1 MLLCTMAADSS
12 PFTPC
17 AVEREL
23 SVSVPC
29 PGRGCAPMFS
39 TPRPGASPAPSP
51 QRTDH
56 GPAHQPRPLTPSP
69 GAPHASHRAPG
80 PRALS
85 FPGSVTRT
93 PEQSPGCSSARARP
107 APRPQPLLSREPR
120 PPGPSA
126 GVAQPKPAPRDYG
139 KGCHETAGSGLT
151 PRRAKAQDF
160 IDEPHRVAKRLS
172 TGTDLGITC
181 PSVRQVGPYISRS
194 RLLSLKSSFGQ
205 PRPLTSRVEIL
216 LPVGLSLLLRPNLF
230 IYLPAPPLPHQA
242 SAYSQL
248 MSSSHQG

>member
-1 MLLCTMAADSS
+1 MLSCTMAADSS

-93 PEQSPGCSSARARP
+93 PEQSPGCSSAQARP

-172 TGTDLGITC
+172 IGTDGDNLPFSEASRALHLTIKASFFEIFLWPTKAFD
-181 PSVRQVGPYISRS
+181 ISCRDIAA
-194 RLLSLKSSFGQ
+194 RGSL
-205 PRPLTSRVEIL
+205 PTS
-216 LPVGLSLLLRPNLF
+216 
-230 IYLPAPPLPHQA
+230 A
-242 SAYSQL
+242 
-248 MSSSHQG
+248 